1 MTQDIADK
9 TMIAAPMPDANATII
24 GASVKCPVCGTENSP
39 TEKYCG
45 DCGFLLSSTPGEI
58 GEVAEVGPQA
68 KLIASEREH
77 LLKAGENTV
86 GREGTD
92 VLIEDQTV
100 SRRHA
105 LVILEDGK
113 CFVEDLGSTNGTSVN
128 GAQVSKGERVEVASG
143 AELKFGS
150 SVLTLDLPEMVAE
163 PAEETEPAGETGQ
176 EVVEETPQVEAAD
189 LVEQIEEAPQAVETL
204 EQEVV
209 EEMAAEEPEIS
220 PVAHLISEETAEEFP
235 VMPGVNTIGRRGD
248 NDIVLAGDP
257 YVSGSHAQITAE
269 DGAFVL
275 TDVGSTNGT
284 TLSGAKVE
292 PSEPVTISAGDE
304 IVFGKTA
311 VKFEPA

>member
-1 MTQDIADK
+1 MTQDVDDK

-24 GASVKCPVCGTENSP
+24 GATVKCPVCGTENSP

-45 DCGFLLSSTPGEI
+45 DCGFLLSSTPGEV
-58 GEVAEVGPQA
+58 GEEAEVAPQP
-68 KLIASEREH
+68 KLIASDREH
-77 LLKAGENTV
+77 LLKLGENTV

-92 VLIEDQTV
+92 VLLEDATV

-105 LVILEDGK
+105 LIVLEDGK

-128 GAQVSKGERVEVASG
+128 RSQVAKGERVEVESG

-163 PAEETEPAGETGQ
+163 PVERVVAETQEAGEPVEQMDEAPEVIEVPEQ
-176 EVVEETPQVEAAD
+176 EAVEEA
-189 LVEQIEEAPQAVETL
+189 
-204 EQEVV
+204 
-209 EEMAAEEPEIS
+209 AAEEPAVA
-220 PVAHLISEETAEEFP
+220 PVAHLVSEETSEEFA
-235 VMPGVNTIGRRGD
+235 VMPGTNTIGRRGD

-269 DGAFVL
+269 DGVFTL
-275 TDVGSTNGT
+275 LDVGSTNGT
-284 TLSGAKVE
+284 MLNGAKVE
-292 PSEPVTISAGDE
+292 PNEPTTVSIGDD

-311 VKFEPA
+311 VKFRPA